1 MKIKRNDTVLIIAGK
16 QKGKKGKVIK
26 SFPERDMVV
35 VEGVNIVK
43 RHNKLNTG
51 NRKDPGGIIEKPA
64 PIHVSNVMLIDL
76 NTAKPV
82 RVGYT
87 IDKDG
92 KKWRNG
98 VNKENKIV
106 KKEEKEV
113 KKTKKV
119 TKSKTKKVAK
129 TKTKK

>member
-64 PIHVSNVMLIDL
+64 PIHVSNVMLIDT
-76 NTAKPV
+76 NTTKPV
-82 RVGYT
+82 RVGYI

-92 KKWRNG
+92 KKWRKG
-98 VNKENKIV
+98 TDKENKAV
-106 KKEEKEV
+106 KKEV
-113 KKTKKV
+113 VKTKKV
-119 TKSKTKKVAK
+119 TKSKTKKT
-129 TKTKK
+129 TKTKIKK